1 MSKYLFSERTHK
13 MKAVITVTGKDA
25 MGIIAKVANC
35 CAEDGANIVD
45 ISQSVLGD
53 YFAMIMLVDI
63 DALKIPFTNFVD
75 KMTTLGKDSGLVIQT
90 MHEDIFSAM
99 HTI

>member
-1 MSKYLFSERTHK
+1 

-25 MGIIAKVANC
+25 MGIIAKVANN
-35 CAEDGANIVD
+35 CADCGANIVD
-45 ISQSVLGD
+45 ISQSVLSS

-63 DALKIPFTNFVD
+63 DALKIPFTEFVD
-75 KMTTLGKDSGLVIQT
+75 KMTELGNASGLVIQT